1 MCETSNIPAEDLQAR
16 CSSWIESYTILAIQT
31 HGNQPSLP
39 LTLDGKHTTQ
49 YALVDYLTR
58 TFAEAIGAIISLLAN

>member
-1 MCETSNIPAEDLQAR
+1 DVPLGLSC
-16 CSSWIESYTILAIQT
+16 TILAIQT